1 MSMMCE
7 VCKCTITLDEGCDNE
22 CSCCN
27 GPSVESLIEERTA
40 QLLSITEEQRDNDD
54 ESNPIIYAE
63 HGPNRFAMM
72 SLFFNDSD
80 GVQITEDL
88 ELNEITVKFFSD
100 SKEQEL
106 TTGPLYEWAIEFYKN
121 NY

>member
-1 MSMMCE
+1 MKE
-7 VCKCTITLDEGCDNE
+7 LKYY
-22 CSCCN
+22 
-27 GPSVESLIEERTA
+27 EELVLAT
-40 QLLSITEEQRDNDD
+40 TEEQRDSDN
-54 ESNPIIYAE
+54 ENNEIIYAE

-88 ELNEITVKFFSD
+88 ELNEITVKFFND
-100 SKEQEL
+100 SEEQEL
-106 TTGPLYEWAIEFYKN
+106 ITGALYEWAIEFYKN